1 MVDFRLYLVTDRH
14 QCAGRPLVEALRAAC
29 EAGVRAVQL
38 REKDLPP
45 GEVFEL
51 AEEVQAV
58 LKLRGARLFVNDR
71 EDVARAVGAAGVHL
85 PESGLPVGAARR
97 ALGPGGLVGVSTHS
111 LDGARR
117 AEDAGADF
125 VAFGPVFFTPSKAA
139 YGPPVG
145 LEGLEAVARGI
156 ALPVFAIGGVQP
168 GRVRSCL
175 DAGARGVA
183 VISAVLSAPEPGAAV
198 RAFEKELGGL

>member
-1 MVDFRLYLVTDRH
+1 MIDFHLYLVTDRR

-38 REKDLPP
+38 REKDLAPR
-45 GEVFEL
+45 EVFGL

-58 LKLRGARLFVNDR
+58 LRPGGARLFINDR
-71 EDVARAVGAAGVHL
+71 ADVARAVGAAGVHL
-85 PESGLPVGAARR
+85 PENGLPVEAARR
-97 ALGPGGLVGVSTHS
+97 ALGPGRLVGVSIHDS
-111 LDGARR
+111 DGARR

-145 LEGLEAVARGI
+145 LKGLEEVAGRI

-175 DAGARGVA
+175 DAGAHGVA
-183 VISAVLSAPEPGAAV
+183 VISAVLAAQDTGAAV
-198 RAFEKELGGL
+198 REFEKELGGL